1 MWLYI
6 PREYCPS
13 SPESLD
19 SISEFGLFFQNLE
32 LSVSLSGKATQ
43 RPYSWRGWQTRP
55 WMKLL
60 SGVTLQPS
68 TAVSGMELWIQ
79 SLLASRAKTS
89 QSQANKKESRKGQ
102 GQGCS
107 LKPAELFAKYDQ
119 GIFLSK
125 TSQDSFLTD
134 SCPSYSESFPKWG
147 SMHSGE
153 CFRQEMWEAP
163 ILEKESSSWPTPKAS
178 EEKGGYASKSKSP
191 SLGRMIKYE
200 WGTPTVDA
208 ISDRKNKYAQGGTP
222 IAMQASSWATPQ
234 AFDMNDCQRSAE
246 ALARAKTKG
255 GCKNLRE
262 EVSSWPTPRKVD
274 TEDGNENNVE
284 YVNGHFSEIRKST
297 KVRYGAKLCNAAAS
311 WPTPCSTEVRQ
322 GVQDRSRGK
331 KGSQESLTTIV
342 LKEFECNNPTGPMA
356 PVNESNGSDSSK
368 SAQTSPQP
376 LKNWETPKVQMGEDC
391 PSERRRNSP
400 NLKSQSAQ
408 MATGKKRLNPKFV
421 EHLMGMPLGWSLP
434 IPIDQKDYKR
444 WETESSHLLRL
455 LHSASYGNE

>member
-6 PREYCPS
+6 PKEYCPS

-43 RPYSWRGWQTRP
+43 RPYSWRGWKTRP

-68 TAVSGMELWIQ
+68 TAAAGMELWIQ
-79 SLLASRAKTS
+79 SASVFPASRLVA
-89 QSQANKKESRKGQ
+89 QANEQESRKGH

-125 TSQDSFLTD
+125 TSQDSFLTS
-134 SCPSYSESFPKWG
+134 SCQSYSENFPKWG

-163 ILEKESSSWPTPKAS
+163 ILEKESSSWRTPRATEYKNPDQSHAQKA
-178 EEKGGYASKSKSP
+178 KGLPVEHLSAQTKT
-191 SLGRMIKYE
+191 

-284 YVNGHFSEIRKST
+284 YSNGHFSEIRKST
-297 KVRYGAKLCNAAAS
+297 QVRYGAKLCNAAAS

-342 LKEFECNNPTGPMA
+342 LKEFECNNPTGPSA
-356 PVNESNGSDSSK
+356 PVKQNNGSDSSK

-376 LKNWETPKVQMGEDC
+376 LK
-391 PSERRRNSP
+391 
-400 NLKSQSAQ
+400 
-408 MATGKKRLNPKFV
+408 KRLNPKFV
-421 EHLMGMPLGWSLP
+421 EHLMGMPPGWSLP
-434 IPIDQKDYKR
+434 IPIDQNDYKR
-444 WETESSHLLRL
+444 WETESAHLLRL